1 MKMKYPV
8 MVITIIRNEREY
20 KIMQDASVKA
30 NVECASC
37 IDMTDK
43 EFVADKNLSLYSES
57 IRKVMSE
64 GKKAYANRI
73 ISEM

>member
-1 MKMKYPV
+1 
-8 MVITIIRNEREY
+8 
-20 KIMQDASVKA
+20 MQDASVKA

-43 EFVADKNLSLYSES
+43 EFVDDKDLSFYSES
-57 IRKVMSE
+57 VRKVMSE